1 VTLTVHNTLARAR
14 EPFEPLD
21 PEHVRLYVCGPTVYD
36 LAHIGNARPV
46 VVFDV
51 LYRLLRRLYPRVT
64 YVRNITDVDD
74 KINARAAETGEP
86 IDRITAKTTEA
97 FHADMAAL
105 GTLPPDVEPR
115 ATDHVGAMIE
125 MIEKL
130 VADGHAY
137 EADGHVLFHVPSMAD
152 YGRLS
157 RHSREELIAGARVDV
172 APYKQ
177 DPADFVL
184 WKPSSDDL
192 PGWPSPWGRGRPGW
206 HIECSAM
213 SRTYLGDA
221 FDIHGGGADLIFPH
235 HENELAQS
243 VCAHGPPFVRYWMH
257 NGYLVVNREK
267 MSKSLGNV
275 LTVRELLADTPGEA
289 VRLALLQA
297 HYRAPLDFS
306 RDSLTEAKSSLDR
319 LYRALR
325 DAGAHEPGEPVP
337 AVLEALL
344 DDLNTPAAIAA
355 LHETATELNRSED
368 PDERAALAGS
378 LLGAGALLGL
388 LRADPE
394 EWLHG
399 AGEDADEIEALVAER
414 VTARRSRDFARA
426 DAIRDSLAARGIAL
440 EDGPDGTAWRRTA

>member
-1 VTLTVHNTLARAR
+1 MTLTVHNTLARAKQL
-14 EPFEPLD
+14 FEPLD

-213 SRTYLGDA
+213 SRAYLGDA

-306 RDSLTEAKSSLDR
+306 LDSLTEAKSSLDR

-355 LHETATELNRSED
+355 LHETATELNRAED
-368 PDERAALAGS
+368 GDEKAALAGS
-378 LLGAGALLGL
+378 LLGAGELLGL
-388 LRADPE
+388 LQADPTA
-394 EWLHG
+394 WLHG
-399 AGEDADEIEALVAER
+399 EGGDSDEIEALVAER
-414 VTARRSRDFARA
+414 FEARRARDFARA
-426 DAIRDSLAARGIAL
+426 DAIRDTLAARGIAL

>member
-1 VTLTVHNTLARAR
+1 MTLTVHNTLARAR

-86 IDRITAKTTEA
+86 IDRITTKTIEA

-213 SRTYLGDA
+213 SRAYLGDA

-368 PDERAALAGS
+368 PDERATLAGS

-388 LRADPE
+388 LRANPE

-414 VTARRSRDFARA
+414 VAARRSRDFARA